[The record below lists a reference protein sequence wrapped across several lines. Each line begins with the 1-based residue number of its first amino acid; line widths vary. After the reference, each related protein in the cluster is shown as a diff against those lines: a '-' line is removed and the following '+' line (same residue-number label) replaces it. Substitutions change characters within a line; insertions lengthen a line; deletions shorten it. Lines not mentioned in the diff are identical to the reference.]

1 MPMHPRAITRRGL
14 IKSATALSVSAA
26 ATAANSAVTVGIIG
40 LGGRGSSHA
49 RHIASMPQAKV
60 VSAAEVSEDSIRRA
74 RERVSLDGIRIHR
87 DMEEVLASDVDAVII
102 ATPVYMHP
110 DHFEAAIRAGK
121 HIYIEKPAAADLAG
135 VKRVMRLADAAPRHL
150 NITFGFQQR
159 HGMVYHEAKRLIDS
173 GQIGRINLVHSHFLK
188 SGMTGNEPALAPP
201 ENDAERLAQ
210 WKRWRSTYGEIITET
225 FCHNIDAMNW
235 FVGSHPDKA
244 IGTGGRSVMKQGDL
258 LDHLNV
264 TFDYPGNVQANLVGS
279 YLSPSFYREVY
290 ERYFCQDGVVE
301 TARGYWKHYRGRN
314 DTVEAR
320 SPHDITIDALAEFFG
335 RISDGRPD
343 NTGVRG
349 AESTLTALLG
359 QMAIDRR
366 AEVTWDE
373 MMAT

>member
-1 MPMHPRAITRRGL
+1 MQPRTLTRRGL
-14 IKSATALSVSAA
+14 IQSAAALSVSAA
-26 ATAANSAVTVGIIG
+26 ATKANSAVTVGIIG

-49 RHIASMPQAKV
+49 RHIASLPEAKV
-60 VSAAEVSEDSIRRA
+60 ISVAEVSDASISRA
-74 RERVSLDGIRIHR
+74 RERVSLDGIRLHK

-110 DHFEAAIRAGK
+110 DHFEAAIQAGK

-135 VKRVMRLADAAPRHL
+135 AKRVMRLADAAPRHL

-159 HGMVYHEAKRLIDS
+159 HGRVYRDAKRLIDS
-173 GQIGRINLVHSHFLK
+173 GTIGPINLVHSHFLK
-188 SGMTGNEPALAPP
+188 SGMTGKEPAQPP
-201 ENDAERLAQ
+201 PTTDAERLAQ
-210 WKRWRSTYGEIITET
+210 WKLWRSTYGEIITET

-235 FVGSHPDKA
+235 FVGAHPLKA

-264 TFDYPGNVQANLVGS
+264 TYDYPGNVQANMVGS

-290 ERYFCQDGVVE
+290 ERYFCSDGVVE
-301 TARGYWKHYRGRN
+301 TARGYWKYHRGRD
-314 DTVEAR
+314 DTVEER
-320 SPHDITIDALAEFFG
+320 SPHDITIDALQEFFG
-335 RISDGRPD
+335 RVQNGKPA

-373 MMAT
+373 MMDA